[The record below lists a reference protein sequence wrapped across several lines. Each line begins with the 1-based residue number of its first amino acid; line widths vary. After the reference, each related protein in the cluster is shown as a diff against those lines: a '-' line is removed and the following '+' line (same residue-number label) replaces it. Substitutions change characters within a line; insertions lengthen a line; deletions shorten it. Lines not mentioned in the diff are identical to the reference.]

1 MFLTRFICLALT
13 IVCLLGIGGA
23 VFAAQVDCD
32 STYCFSAEDFSQ
44 QENLEGICVTGLPD
58 ADTGTVFLGQRVIR
72 PGDIL
77 TTAQVDQM
85 TFSPLRTES
94 DAQATVSYLPI
105 YADRV
110 DAGTV
115 MTISIRGKQDHAPV
129 AEDFSLETYKNL
141 PNQGQLKVHDPE
153 GQAMTYN
160 VVRQPKRGE
169 VVLDAT
175 GGFTYTP
182 KKNKVGVDSFTYTAV
197 DPAGNVSREA
207 TVTVQI
213 LKPTDSKQ
221 YSDTVGQPC
230 RFAAEWMRNTGLFV
244 GERVGDD
251 LCFQPEKAVSR
262 GEFLAMLVEA
272 LDIPSYEATLS
283 AVPADTP
290 SWLRPYLAAAIRSG
304 LVADLPATDTGSFE
318 ADRPITG
325 AEIAVMLQNALDLT
339 VSQQV
344 LEEAE
349 AAAAEQKNE
358 IPAWASTSLTAMAH
372 SGISLVADANMNRGD
387 VAQLLYQVT
396 QLAETA
402 PGMQVIR
409 MQQ

>member
-1 MFLTRFICLALT
+1 MFRSRFFTLALA
-13 IVCLLGIGGA
+13 VLCALGIGSA
-23 VFAAQVDCD
+23 ALAAQIDCD

-44 QENLEGICVTGLPD
+44 NANLEGICVTGLPH
-58 ADTGTVFLGQRVIR
+58 AETGTVFLGQRVIR

-77 TTAQVDQM
+77 TASQLDQL
-85 TFSPLRTES
+85 TFAPLRTET
-94 DAQATVSYLPI
+94 DAQAALAYLPI
-105 YADRV
+105 YTDRV
-110 DAGTV
+110 DTGNV
-115 MTISIRGKQDHAPV
+115 MTISIRGKKVHAPV
-129 AEDFSLETYKNL
+129 AEDFALETYKNL

-153 GQAMTYN
+153 GQPLTYN
-160 VVRQPKRGE
+160 VVRQPKRGD
-169 VVLDAT
+169 VTLDAA
-175 GGFTYTP
+175 GNFTYTP
-182 KKNKVGVDSFTYTAV
+182 NKNKVGVDSFTYTAV

-213 LKPTDSKQ
+213 LKPSDSKQ
-221 YSDTVGQPC
+221 YTDTVGQPC

-251 LCFQPEKAVSR
+251 LCFRPEKTVSR

-272 LDIPSYEATLS
+272 LDIPSYEAALS

-344 LEEAE
+344 LAEAE
-349 AAAAEQKNE
+349 AAAAETKTE
-358 IPAWASTSLTAMAH
+358 VPAWASTSLTAMANR
-372 SGISLVADANMNRGD
+372 GISLVADANMNRGD